1 MTERKT
7 HLDAV
12 AIRVLVACC
21 AFWGLQQI
29 LIKSTVAEVPPMW
42 QASLRMAGAVL
53 LLMAWCRARGIALFA
68 RDGTLAGGL
77 LVGALFA
84 GEFVC
89 IYVGLQHTS
98 ASRLTVFL
106 YTAPFVVAVLLPRF
120 VPGERLRGVQWL
132 GLALAF
138 AGVVVAFG
146 ESLFGTGAATGR
158 WRGDAL
164 GLAGGVLW
172 GLTTLA
178 IRTGRL
184 ATASAEKTLFYQI
197 AVTAAVTP
205 VLSLVM
211 GETRGL
217 AYSAAAWG
225 SIALQTGIGA
235 FASYLA
241 WMWLL
246 RHYPATRIASFT
258 FLTPVFALV
267 FGVALLGEPLT
278 AQLLLALAGVG
289 LGVVLVNR
297 DAAPLPAGATAT
309 PATAPAPAAS
319 PAAMPTPSRTNRPR

>member
-1 MTERKT
+1 MRC
-7 HLDAV
+7 L
-12 AIRVLVACC
+12 VLYLGPCPV
-21 AFWGLQQI
+21 
-29 LIKSTVAEVPPMW
+29 
-42 QASLRMAGAVL
+42 LRFEA
-53 LLMAWCRARGIALFA
+53 
-68 RDGTLAGGL
+68 
-77 LVGALFA
+77 
-84 GEFVC
+84 
-89 IYVGLQHTS
+89 TS
-98 ASRLTVFL
+98 ASRLTVFV

-132 GLALAF
+132 GLTLAF

-146 ESLFGTGAATGR
+146 ESLFGHGAGTGQ

-164 GLAGGVLW
+164 GLAAGVLW

-178 IRTGRL
+178 IRATRL
-184 ATASAEKTLFYQI
+184 AVASAEKTLFYQI
-197 AVTAAVTP
+197 AVTAVVTP
-205 VLSLVM
+205 VLSLWL

-217 AYSAAAWG
+217 AYSAYAWF

-267 FGVALLGEPLT
+267 FGVVLLGEPVTPL
-278 AQLLLALAGVG
+278 LLLALAGVG

-297 DAAPLPAGATAT
+297 TGP
-309 PATAPAPAAS
+309 APAPRVATSSSS
-319 PAAMPTPSRTNRPR
+319 PARKP